1 MHTYL
6 LYSLVIVI
14 ALVTL
19 NYIMLKK
26 SNYSK
31 SFGVISILYS
41 IFQVILCN
49 IYYISLIN
57 SSEYYIKLYSE
68 LTLNLNKIFIL
79 VTVVELIVLLILKSK
94 INFKLHKIITIVLY
108 ISTTIFL
115 ILFKGMIIS
124 KTIVDISLFA
134 WVLIINYINLIN
146 IPILFSKK

>member
-49 IYYISLIN
+49 IYYVSLIN
-57 SSEYYIKLYSE
+57 SSEYYIKLYNE

>member
-6 LYSLVIVI
+6 LDSLVIVI

-49 IYYISLIN
+49 IYYVSLIN

>member
-49 IYYISLIN
+49 IYYVSLIN